1 VAARQL
7 DADVLIAGGGPA
19 GCAAAIGCAAGG
31 LRTILVDREAEP
43 RERPGE
49 ALHPGVE
56 PLLCALGVDGL
67 ERVTGARHEGIWV
80 GWGEEPRFEPFGS
93 DPTGPWRGFQVDRR
107 GLDRLLQARVRK
119 RGAEVLSSCKVGE
132 PIVEGGAVVGAQTG
146 AGPVWARIVVDA
158 TGGTGWLG
166 RSLGLASM
174 LHSPRLVI
182 RYGYVEGSCP
192 SRDAAP
198 AIVAD
203 TSGWTWTARVAPARY
218 QWLRLDLNGARGD
231 VPEELAG
238 LTPLGPPRGADVS
251 WRLSRAAGGPGWFM
265 VGDAG
270 ATLDPSSSHG
280 VLRALTSGGV
290 AAHLAAAVCRRGLA
304 MRGAATTYQQWLRGG
319 FEQDVARLAEL
330 YGRLGARGFG

>member
-1 VAARQL
+1 MAARQL

-19 GCAAAIGCAAGG
+19 GCAAAIGCATGG
-31 LRTILVDREAEP
+31 LRTILVDRDAEP

-56 PLLCALGVDGL
+56 PLLGALGIDGL

-80 GWGEEPRFEPFGS
+80 GWGEEPHFEPFGS
-93 DPTGPWRGFQVDRR
+93 DAEGPWRGFQVDRR
-107 GLDRLLQARVRK
+107 GLDRLLQARAREA
-119 RGAEVLSSCKVGE
+119 GAEVRSSCKVGE
-132 PIVEGGAVVGAQTG
+132 PIVEGGAIVGAQTSTG
-146 AGPVWARIVVDA
+146 SVRARIVVDA
-158 TGGTGWLG
+158 TGGVVWLG
-166 RSLGLASM
+166 RSLGLASS

-182 RYGYVEGSCP
+182 RYGYAQGSCP

-203 TSGWTWTARVAPARY
+203 PSGWTWTARVGPSRY
-218 QWLRLDLNGARGD
+218 QWLRLDLDPERGG

-238 LTPLGPPRGADVS
+238 LAPVGSPRGADVS

-265 VGDAG
+265 AGDAG

-280 VLRALTSGGV
+280 VLKALTSGGV
-290 AAHLAAAVCRRGLA
+290 AAHLALAVCRRGLA
-304 MRGAATTYQQWLRGG
+304 MKEAAATYQQWLREG
-319 FEQDVARLAEL
+319 FERDVARLAAL